1 MNENNLGQLLL
12 PRVLGLGWSYWV
24 VGAGGDRVHEVGHH
38 FHSCL
43 FLLLLLLVEACG
55 LEVKVGVGVAAAA
68 VEGDGLNVLWLG
80 SK

>member
-1 MNENNLGQLLL
+1 MLLL
-12 PRVLGLGWSYWV
+12 PLELASV
-24 VGAGGDRVHEVGHH
+24 VIGAVDVGGDGVHEVGHH